1 MKPHIEL
8 SSLGILHQED
18 VPPEYLALKASGV
31 YFCESQK
38 TVGNRE
44 STLKD
49 AHKISYTPRPREEK
63 QYKQL
68 QRQTHTES
76 EGMEKI
82 FLANGNLNKARLAAL
97 ISDKMDFKTKTIIE
111 DKAEHYI
118 IINGSIQEYVTIVNI
133 YNIGR
138 SKHKANINRHKG
150 KNQHNNYTGL

>member
-1 MKPHIEL
+1 
-8 SSLGILHQED
+8 
-18 VPPEYLALKASGV
+18 
-31 YFCESQK
+31 
-38 TVGNRE
+38 
-44 STLKD
+44 
-49 AHKISYTPRPREEK
+49 
-63 QYKQL
+63 
-68 QRQTHTES
+68 
-76 EGMEKI
+76 MEKI